1 MNESLPP
8 HSPVQEGQII
18 AKKYR
23 VERVLGVGGMGA
35 VVRATHVEL
44 DQPVAV
50 KFMLPEALQSAEA
63 VARFLR
69 EAKIVARLKS
79 EHIVRVSDLGT
90 LETGQPFIVME
101 LLEGNDLRHRI
112 DNGPRI
118 SASEAA
124 AYVLQ
129 ACEGLA
135 EAHRSGIVHRDLK
148 PANLFLTHRPNGR
161 PLVKVL
167 DFGISKGVAMGDASL
182 SATKTNALLGS
193 PYYMSPE
200 QMTSPKDVSHLTDVW
215 SLGVILYELVTGK
228 MPFEADTLGALFL
241 AVYQTAPTPL
251 PSLRADLP
259 PEFIAIVM
267 RCLEKNPAARFQNVE
282 DLAVALSPFA
292 PEEFGPQRMSTT
304 PGLGTAPPG
313 SNATPAPAPQP
324 VQATSPNLS
333 GPASLPISGPISGPI
348 SATRSAREQVSD
360 GGIGVQGGSFGK
372 VAGVT
377 FAAFFVGGVLL
388 LFLYFR
394 FAGSP

>member
-1 MNESLPP
+1 MNESLLP

-23 VERVLGVGGMGA
+23 VERVLGIGGMGA

-79 EHIVRVSDLGT
+79 EHIARVSDLGT

-101 LLEGNDLRHRI
+101 LLEGQDLRHRI

-118 SASEAA
+118 SPSEAA

-148 PANLFLTHRPNGR
+148 PANLFLTRRPNGR

-251 PSLRADLP
+251 VSLRGDLP
-259 PEFIAIVM
+259 PEFIALVM
-267 RCLEKNPAARFQNVE
+267 RCLEKDPSARFQTVE
-282 DLAVALSPFA
+282 ELAVALSPFA
-292 PEEFGPQRMSTT
+292 PDERMSTV
-304 PGLGTAPPG
+304 PGPGTAPPG
-313 SNATPAPAPQP
+313 ANAAPAPAARS
-324 VQATSPNLS
+324 VHATSPNVS
-333 GPASLPISGPISGPI
+333 GPLSGPI
-348 SATRSAREQVSD
+348 SATNAASTRSARDQVGEGD
-360 GGIGVQGGSFGK
+360 GAGASGSFGK
-372 VAGVT
+372 VASLT
-377 FAAFFVGGVLL
+377 FAAFFLAGVLL

-394 FAGSP
+394 YAGSP

>member
-8 HSPVQEGQII
+8 HSPVREGQII

-50 KFMLPEALQSAEA
+50 KFMLPEALASAEA
-63 VARFLR
+63 VNRFLR

-79 EHIVRVSDLGT
+79 EHIARVSDLGT

-101 LLEGNDLRHRI
+101 LLEGSDLRARI

-118 SASEAA
+118 GPNEAA

-148 PANLFLTHRPNGR
+148 PANLFLTRRPNGR

-182 SATKTNALLGS
+182 AATKTNALLGS

-200 QMTSPKDVSHLTDVW
+200 QMTSPKDVDHRTDVW
-215 SLGVILYELVTGK
+215 SLGVILYELVTGR
-228 MPFEADTLGALFL
+228 MPFDADTLGALFL
-241 AVYQTAPTPL
+241 AVYQMAPTPL
-251 PSLRADLP
+251 PQVRPDLP
-259 PEFIAIVM
+259 PEFIAVVM
-267 RCLEKNPAARFQNVE
+267 RCLEKNPANRYASVE
-282 DLAVALSPFA
+282 ELSLALMPFA
-292 PEEFGPQRMSTT
+292 PDERLSVV
-304 PGLGTAPPG
+304 PGGTAPPPVPLREL
-313 SNATPAPAPQP
+313 TPAPPAPPP
-324 VQATSPNLS
+324 V
-333 GPASLPISGPISGPI
+333 
-348 SATRSAREQVSD
+348 SAREQVND
-360 GGIGVQGGSFGK
+360 GVAEPAPASSFGK
-372 VAGVT
+372 VTVVT
-377 FAAFFVGGVLL
+377 FAGFFAVGVVLL
-388 LFLYFR
+388 LLYFR
-394 FAGSP
+394 FAASP

>member
-1 MNESLPP
+1 MNESLPSY
-8 HSPVQEGQII
+8 SPVQEGQII

-23 VERVLGVGGMGA
+23 VERVLGIGGMGA

-50 KFMLPEALQSAEA
+50 KFMLPEALQSPEA

-79 EHIVRVSDLGT
+79 EHIARVSDLGT

-118 SASEAA
+118 GPAEAA

-148 PANLFLTHRPNGR
+148 PANLFLTRRPNGR

-182 SATKTNALLGS
+182 AATKTNALLGS

-200 QMTSPKDVSHLTDVW
+200 QMTSPKDVDHRTDVW

-241 AVYQTAPTPL
+241 AVYQTAPIPL
-251 PSLRADLP
+251 PSLRQDLP

-267 RCLEKNPAARFQNVE
+267 RCLEKNPALRFSTVE
-282 DLAVALSPFA
+282 DLAAALAPFA
-292 PEEFGPQRMSTT
+292 PDERTSTVPGAAPPAPGPQ
-304 PGLGTAPPG
+304 L
-313 SNATPAPAPQP
+313 
-324 VQATSPNLS
+324 VQATPNVTGPVS
-333 GPASLPISGPISGPI
+333 GPG
-348 SATRSAREQVSD
+348 SATNPRSARAQVSD
-360 GGIGVQGGSFGK
+360 GSDARSGGSFGK

-377 FAAFFVGGVLL
+377 FAGFFGLGVLL

-394 FAGSP
+394 YAGSP

>member
-148 PANLFLTHRPNGR
+148 PANLFLTRRPNGR

-228 MPFEADTLGALFL
+228 MPFDADTLGALFL
-241 AVYQTAPTPL
+241 AVYQTPPTPL
-251 PSLRADLP
+251 PQLRADLP

-282 DLAVALSPFA
+282 DLAAALSPFA
-292 PEEFGPQRMSTT
+292 PDERMSTA
-304 PGLGTAPPG
+304 PGPGTAPPG
-313 SNATPAPAPQP
+313 PNATPAPAQPAQP
-324 VQATSPNLS
+324 VHATSPHVAGQSSAS
-333 GPASLPISGPISGPI
+333 GPASGPI
-348 SATRSAREQVSD
+348 SATRSAREQVGD
-360 GGIGVQGGSFGK
+360 GVQAVQGGSFGK

-377 FAAFFVGGVLL
+377 FAAFFLGGALL